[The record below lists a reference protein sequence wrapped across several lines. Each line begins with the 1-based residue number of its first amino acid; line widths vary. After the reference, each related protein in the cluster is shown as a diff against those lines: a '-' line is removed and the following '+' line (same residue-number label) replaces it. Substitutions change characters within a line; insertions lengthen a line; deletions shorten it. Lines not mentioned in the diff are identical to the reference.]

1 MALTVAA
8 SALSKT
14 VLPEA
19 ESYCLVKALSQ
30 PQQVGCYLDIALSH
44 VQRLTSAG
52 SGGRV
57 ISYAEERAIA
67 AARRWYGKV
76 ERKVSH
82 IRLFQPNV
90 VNQADMTHN
99 LISDSD
105 AMEKAVSLSAE
116 SELELKARF
125 GAATSPLLRAYPPS
139 TLALASPLA
148 FAFAFALAHPP
159 RSSGTS
165 SAMRFLPSCMRAAGQ
180 RRASPYTAPLSTSAT
195 SLHSSRVRALHSL
208 FAGSPILPAF
218 RATRP

>member
-1 MALTVAA
+1 MASMALTVAA

-44 VQRLTSAG
+44 VQRFTSAG
-52 SGGRV
+52 SGGRA

-159 RSSGTS
+159 RSSS
-165 SAMRFLPSCMRAAGQ
+165 RFLPSCMRAAGQ

-195 SLHSSRVRALHSL
+195 PLHSSRVRALHSL

>member
-1 MALTVAA
+1 MAFTTAA

-30 PQQVGCYLDIALSH
+30 PQQIGCYLDIALSH
-44 VQRLTSAG
+44 VGRFTSAS
-52 SGGRV
+52 SGGRA

-125 GAATSPLLRAYPPS
+125 GAATSPLLRAYAPFAS
-139 TLALASPLA
+139 ALALPPAG
-148 FAFAFALAHPP
+148 AHPS
-159 RSSGTS
+159 RSS
-165 SAMRFLPSCMRAAGQ
+165 SALRFLPGCVRAAGQ
-180 RRASPYTAPLSTSAT
+180 RRASPFTAPLSTST
-195 SLHSSRVRALHSL
+195 TPLHSSRVRALHSL